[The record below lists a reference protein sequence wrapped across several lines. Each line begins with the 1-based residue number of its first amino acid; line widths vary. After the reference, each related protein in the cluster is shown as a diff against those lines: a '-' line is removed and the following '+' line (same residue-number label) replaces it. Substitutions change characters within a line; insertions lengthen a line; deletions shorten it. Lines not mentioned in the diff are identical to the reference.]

1 MEPVTTLTMVALKQI
16 VTHVTK
22 KILDTPWVHDK
33 DSGKELLRQLSED
46 YPAQVYAEKY
56 ISRFMKMRT
65 LHSAESDVYLD
76 EIYSPLKLVVQSN
89 SDELTVDDNFT
100 LSYRRVINIIGI
112 AGQGKSTILRKLFLE
127 ELKKGDRFPFMI
139 ELRRVDDDTVLN
151 YFKQQLRDIG
161 LIFDDGDVELL
172 LQSNKIVMMLDGYDE
187 VSSNNRLRMLNEI
200 IQLKTRYDCDV
211 IVTTRPGTEICS
223 EVDITN
229 LKVKKLDLDD
239 IISILS
245 KLDKNKDIAELP
257 SLIKG
262 NIPLQETLIS
272 PILVNLL
279 YVCYPYLD
287 IVPESVV
294 DFYDKLFITLFSRHD
309 KIKNFN
315 REKYSPIGV
324 IDAGKVFNALCF
336 DSINKN
342 TLEFSEES
350 LHHFLQSAVNL
361 TQLPLE
367 YTELIQKD
375 LLNITCLLQKDGFD
389 KYIYL
394 HKSIQEFHAAKF
406 IASLPHKHKEK
417 FYSKLSS
424 AIDREDK
431 FDNVMLFLKHIDT
444 DDFNT
449 LLVLGYFKQKKLNHL
464 STESK
469 DIILD
474 SMVVDILKSKKIAFH
489 MNYDIDAYSCQSQ
502 EILQQNNVLATLSF
516 FKNGTRRSNEVFEN
530 ILSRHLFEIG
540 EQPQSVDPLNLR
552 KLTVD
557 DIFSVSTNKRDDEVI
572 MIDIHS
578 YLNLQGSLDLYKEI
592 IKKQIITYFDE
603 IYKPINKKSEQVS
616 RILDIDFDM

>member
-1 MEPVTTLTMVALKQI
+1 MEPATTLTMVALKHI

-22 KILDTPWVHDK
+22 KILDKPWTQDTEQ
-33 DSGKELLRQLSED
+33 GKGLLRQLSED

-56 ISRFMKMRT
+56 VSRFMKMRT

-89 SDELTVDDNFT
+89 DDELTVDDNFT

-139 ELRRVDDDTVLN
+139 ELRRVGDDTVLN

-161 LIFDDGDVELL
+161 LVFDDGDVELL

-187 VSSNNRLRMLNEI
+187 VASINRLRMLHEI
-200 IQLKTRYDCDV
+200 TQLKTRYDCDV

-239 IISILS
+239 IISIIS

-257 SLIKG
+257 LLIKG
-262 NIPLQETLIS
+262 NVPLQETLIS

-294 DFYDKLFITLFSRHD
+294 DFYDKLFITLYSRHD

-315 REKYSPIGV
+315 REKYSPIGA
-324 IDAGKVFNALCF
+324 IEAGKVFNALCF

-342 TLEFSEES
+342 SLEFTEES
-350 LHHFLQSAVNL
+350 LHHYLQSAIKL
-361 TQLPLE
+361 TQLPIE
-367 YTELIQKD
+367 HTELIQKD
-375 LLNITCLLQKDGFD
+375 LLNITCLLQKDGYD
-389 KYIYL
+389 KYVFL

-417 FYSKLSS
+417 FYSKLSLV
-424 AIDREDK
+424 INKEDK
-431 FDNVMLFLKHIDT
+431 FDNVMLFLRHIDT

-449 LLVLGYFKQKKLNHL
+449 LLILEYFKHNKLNHL
-464 STESK
+464 DTESK
-469 DIILD
+469 DVVLD
-474 SMVVDILKSKKIAFH
+474 SMVSDILKNKKIAFR
-489 MNYDIDAYSCQSQ
+489 IDNDTDSFSCESQ
-502 EILQQNNVLATLSF
+502 QVLEQNNVLGTLSF
-516 FKNGTRRSNEVFEN
+516 LKNGTRRSMPLSEN
-530 ILSRHLFEIG
+530 LLARHLFEID
-540 EQPQSVDPLNLR
+540 EKSKSFDPLRLR
-552 KLTVD
+552 KLTAE
-557 DIFSVSTNKRDDEVI
+557 DIISVSNNSKNDEFI
-572 MIDIHS
+572 TIDIYN
-578 YLNLQGSLDLYKEI
+578 YLNLQGSIDLYKDVL
-592 IKKQIITYFDE
+592 KDQIINYYNE
-603 IYKPINKKSEQVS
+603 IYKPIYDKSEQVS